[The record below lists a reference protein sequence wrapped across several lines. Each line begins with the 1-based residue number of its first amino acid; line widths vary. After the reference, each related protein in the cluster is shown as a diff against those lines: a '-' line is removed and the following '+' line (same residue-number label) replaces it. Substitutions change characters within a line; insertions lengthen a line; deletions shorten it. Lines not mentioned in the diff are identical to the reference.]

1 MTPVSLAA
9 PCTQKLFVVL
19 VTESGSPLCDPTDCS
34 PPGSSVHG
42 IPQARRVEWVAIS
55 FSRGSSQPRGQTQ
68 VSSITGRFFTTK
80 PPGRHRGGMLL
91 FFLLV
96 ICLLLWKS
104 RVKIVLSF
112 HTHAM
117 EYYSS
122 VVRNEPPNLEKHG

>member
-9 PCTQKLFVVL
+9 PCTQKPFVVL

-42 IPQARRVEWVAIS
+42 IPQARILEWVAIS
-55 FSRGSSQPRGQTQ
+55 FSRRSSQPRGQTQ
-68 VSSITGRFFTTK
+68 VSCITGRFFTTK
-80 PPGRHRGGMLL
+80 PPGEHRGGMLL
-91 FFLLV
+91 FF
-96 ICLLLWKS
+96 S
-104 RVKIVLSF
+104 PDNLSFIMEGQSENFSAF

-117 EYYSS
+117 KYYSS